1 MKFEERLLTLR
12 EVVDLVSF
20 KRSTIYKFIREGIF
34 PRPLKIGYSSRW
46 KLSDIKKWME
56 QFN

>member
-20 KRSTIYKFIREGIF
+20 KRSTIYKFIREGTF
-34 PRPLKIGYSSRW
+34 PRPLKIGRSSRW